1 MSSKAVNG
9 LLQSVV
15 SNMLSVSPFLATET
29 RFSFF
34 YCDCWRCQS
43 IQVSEWQG
51 KATGSICASCFSD
64 KTKQSMS
71 LNCVIISAI
80 SWSHLRTSSKNCAKC
95 KELLFFMFGKTAH
108 WSLAARLHAGPWCG
122 VWLGWAG
129 IERVAWAGIVGE
141 QSIAQQCVWAGIADS
156 G

>member
-1 MSSKAVNG
+1 MTPSVGMNSVHILKHVCTQQCPWWFS
-9 LLQSVV
+9 LLSVM
-15 SNMLSVSPFLATET
+15 SNMLSVSPFLATGT
-29 RFSFF
+29 RFSLL
-34 YCDCWRCQS
+34 YCGCWRCQS

-80 SWSHLRTSSKNCAKC
+80 SWSHLRTSSKIVQNAKNSSSC
-95 KELLFFMFGKTAH
+95 LEKQLNGCWQPGCMLVLVVGSGLVGRDRK
-108 WSLAARLHAGPWCG
+108 SG
-122 VWLGWAG
+122 LG
-129 IERVAWAGIVGE
+129 RN
-141 QSIAQQCVWAGIADS
+141 S